1 MEFFSP
7 QDDTNGDSHAD
18 GHGDG
23 HGNHATV
30 TVIMQ
35 Q

>member
-1 MEFFSP
+1 MEFFPS
-7 QDDTNGDSHAD
+7 QDDTNGDSHA
-18 GHGDG
+18 DG